1 MVVTVKKL
9 DELKL
14 ADKNIRRHTEKQLKE
29 YVRSVN
35 MFGQIRPLIVD
46 EGGKILAG
54 NGLYEALK
62 RAGKE
67 TADCYVMKNLSEN
80 DKKKLMLADNRIF
93 ELGMTD
99 ADAFQDIIKDLDG
112 DIDVP
117 GWDEDLLETL
127 NASMGD
133 TLNEIESYGT
143 FSQPD
148 IQAIESK
155 KTNEHQEQ
163 TEAPANYQPVNVTH
177 KYDEAVNTEAIQRE
191 AQQEAEAPEADT
203 RRFVICPHCG
213 QKVYI

>member
-1 MVVTVKKL
+1 MKVTVKKL
-9 DELKL
+9 TELRL

-46 EGGKILAG
+46 DAGIILAG

-67 TADCYVMKNLSEN
+67 TADCYVMTGLSEN

-99 ADAFQDIIKDLDG
+99 TSTFEEIIKELDG

-127 NASMGD
+127 NASVED
-133 TLNEIESYGT
+133 TLAEVENYGVFSEPQISSIER
-143 FSQPD
+143 
-148 IQAIESK
+148 
-155 KTNEHQEQ
+155 KTTVEHQPEPAVIQ
-163 TEAPANYQPVNVTH
+163 NMAPAPVTQHTEAEPEQ
-177 KYDEAVNTEAIQRE
+177 I
-191 AQQEAEAPEADT
+191 AET
-203 RRFVICPHCG
+203 RRFVICPKCG
-213 QKVYI
+213 EKVFI

>member
-1 MVVTVKKL
+1 MKVTVKKL
-9 DELKL
+9 TELRL

-46 EGGKILAG
+46 DAGIILAG

-67 TADCYVMKNLSEN
+67 TADCYVMTGLSEN

-99 ADAFQDIIKDLDG
+99 TGTFEEIIKELDG

-127 NASMGD
+127 NASVED
-133 TLNEIESYGT
+133 TLAEVENYGVFSEPQISSIER
-143 FSQPD
+143 
-148 IQAIESK
+148 
-155 KTNEHQEQ
+155 KTTVEHTARSRT
-163 TEAPANYQPVNVTH
+163 TEH
-177 KYDEAVNTEAIQRE
+177 EASTCSNR
-191 AQQEAEAPEADT
+191 
-203 RRFVICPHCG
+203 
-213 QKVYI
+213 